1 MKGIK
6 MTEMHRDR
14 EEDSIIAE
22 AGRWGWDQ
30 ATIDR
35 EVALIETR
43 FDVNFRHVDDLFL
56 LTTLFDRFEAYE
68 DNCYMV
74 AFAEGACAFRAVF
87 GEVA

>member
-6 MTEMHRDR
+6 MTEMYRDR
-14 EEDSIIAE
+14 EEDKIIAE
-22 AGRWGWDQ
+22 AKRWGWDQ
-30 ATIDR
+30 ATTDH

-43 FDVNFRHVDDLFL
+43 FDVEFRHVDDLFL
-56 LTTLFDRFEAYE
+56 LTTLFDGFEAYE

-74 AFAEGACAFRAVF
+74 AFAEGACAFRAAF